1 MTIYLYPQNLKATAS
16 LWLWGMRDFVILC
29 VGALLSVVC
38 LVYAG
43 LVLPAA
49 GTLCFAFLTIRV
61 EETTMMDYLG
71 WAARF
76 FLTAQQTYV
85 WR

>member
-29 VGALLSVVC
+29 IGALLSVVC

-43 LVLPAA
+43 LVFPAA
-49 GTLCFAFLTIRV
+49 VTL
-61 EETTMMDYLG
+61 
-71 WAARF
+71 
-76 FLTAQQTYV
+76 
-85 WR
+85 